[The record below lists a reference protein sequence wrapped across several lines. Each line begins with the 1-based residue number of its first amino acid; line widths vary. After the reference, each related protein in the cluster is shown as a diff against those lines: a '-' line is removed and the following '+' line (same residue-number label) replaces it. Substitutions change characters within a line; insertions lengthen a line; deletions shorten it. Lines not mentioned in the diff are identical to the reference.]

1 MDTLKDLETK
11 AIIEMGKTIDRQQKI
26 IEELQSQVRHLES
39 QVYGGTT
46 QWFSSQP
53 LCALY

>member
-46 QWFSSQP
+46 Q
-53 LCALY
+53 

>member
-1 MDTLKDLETK
+1 METLKEQETR
-11 AIIEMGKTIDRQQKI
+11 AIIEMGKTIERQQKI

-46 QWFSSQP
+46 Q
-53 LCALY
+53 